1 MTSRQAAERLGITV
15 HGVRDHIARGNLRAE
30 LVPDMRGGRVWS
42 IRREDVE
49 ELARTR
55 DGRRVK

>member
-1 MTSRQAAERLGITV
+1 MVAMTTRQAAERLGITV

-30 LVPDMRGGRVWS
+30 LVPDMRGGRVWR

-49 ELARTR
+49 ELAR
-55 DGRRVK
+55 RREGK